1 MELDPTD
8 PSTWKHWKYQPRDD
22 PRPTDELIAVAL
34 GQSSDDDAY
43 WDAVWTLRDRHD
55 AEVFDR
61 ALALGASACSHE
73 RALAASM
80 LGHDL
85 DRPSGAIE
93 DRLAALRIMLNVEGE
108 SAVLGAIL
116 YALGHLHRPGVV
128 EPALPFVSHPDTEV
142 RRAAVAAL
150 SGQDDDRAL
159 AGLIALSR
167 DPIAETRDWATF
179 GLGSLTERDT
189 PELRAALVARLDDD
203 DPTVQ
208 GEALVGLARR
218 RDDRGRPHLRDLLAA
233 RDVGPLEL
241 EAAEEWAD
249 PGYLPLLL
257 ALDRA
262 EIDQLYALDA
272 AIAACT
278 PGEAAE

>member
-1 MELDPTD
+1 MDLDPAN
-8 PSTWKHWKYQPRDD
+8 PLTWANPTRDD
-22 PRPTDELIAVAL
+22 PRPTDELVDAAL
-34 GQSSDDDAY
+34 GLSSDDDAY
-43 WDAVWTLRDRHD
+43 WDAVWVLRYRHD

-61 ALALGASACSHE
+61 ALALSTSACPHE
-73 RALAASM
+73 RALAASL

-85 DRPSGAIE
+85 DRPSLE
-93 DRLAALRIMLNVEGE
+93 VDNRLAALRIMLHAEDDPGVI
-108 SAVLGAIL
+108 ATIL

-128 EPALPFVSHPDTEV
+128 EPTLPFVGYPDAGV

-167 DPIAETRDWATF
+167 DEIAETRDWATF

-189 PELRAALVARLDDD
+189 PELRAALIARLDDA

-218 RDDRGRPHLRDLLAA
+218 RDARGWPLLRDLLAA
-233 RDVGPLEL
+233 HDVGPLEL

-249 PGYLPLLL
+249 PEFLPLLL
-257 ALDRA
+257 ALDPA
-262 EIDQLYALDA
+262 EIEHNYGLGD

-278 PGEAAE
+278 PSDPQA